1 MEADKK
7 TGIIKNSIQLVVL
20 LFAAFGGFLLN
31 IAPPANGT
39 VNLAVGITEF
49 ITLALLLFISA
60 FTNFSLV
67 LNKKRFK
74 RNYRSWLIFSAVCFT
89 MLIATSLLYFNNY
102 GKLVLHV
109 NKWDTTFIRGELS
122 PDAIQLC
129 SEDKYSASQCENQ
142 LLKYEYGVKDVE
154 DGLLWTKE
162 SMHNNQLRLLLFY
175 LGFIITLSA
184 CLFSLI
190 ELLSANYLGSQ
201 SKPAPRSPPAAV

>member
-1 MEADKK
+1 MEDKK
-7 TGIIKNSIQLVVL
+7 TAIIKSSIQLVVL

-31 IAPPANGT
+31 IAPPSNST

-74 RNYRSWLIFSAVCFT
+74 KNYRSWLIFGAVCFV
-89 MLIATSLLYFNNY
+89 LLLFFSIQYFSRYNNS
-102 GKLVLHV
+102 VVTV
-109 NKWDTTFIRGELS
+109 NKWDTKFIRGTLS
-122 PDAIQLC
+122 PDAIKLC
-129 SEDKYSASQCENQ
+129 ADEKYNINHCES
-142 LLKYEYGVKDVE
+142 LLLEHEYGVDDIE

-162 SMHNNQLRLLLFY
+162 SMKKNQLQLLIYY
-175 LGFIITLSA
+175 LSFIITLSA

-190 ELLSANYLGSQ
+190 ELLSANYLSPK
-201 SKPAPRSPPAAV
+201 SKPVSKI